1 MAPPKQSESAQGRHD
16 INPPGPNIEP
26 ESSIHHDCL
35 CHLASNHEAIQ
46 ENAKSCNKHRMCCP
60 SCQPTCHDQTPIE
73 EETAPNPT
81 VSILD
86 LLHPIPRNLPRSRE
100 GDQGR
105 ARKKH
110 EEETWQIHM
119 DLLKKLAHNP
129 YEDCICDIVGL
140 DKSFHIVQ
148 DPRSRIEYAHRPDC
162 LMYPRIED
170 WEPDP
175 RHSILHA
182 AQADSIQDFR
192 TVGRSRT
199 GRKRYAK
206 KAALDIVGL
215 CGLRRRSLAK
225 KTSSNGK
232 KSSEMGQGPE
242 NPAHKEHSHKGLQKI
257 TSPTKIK
264 KQTTPIKI
272 KKQTT
277 PTNTEKRHH
286 SPSGLEN
293 APTQYNPLTIAS
305 DILRVAG
312 IHPSL
317 PPLNPHLNPRLLSA
331 STSHETSTSK
341 PKRKRQR
348 TSLPNPNTKKFKSTE
363 LVSPD
368 SD

>member
-1 MAPPKQSESAQGRHD
+1 MAPPEQSESAQGRHD
-16 INPPGPNIEP
+16 INPPAPNIEP

-35 CHLASNHEAIQ
+35 CHLPSNHEEKPIQ
-46 ENAKSCNKHRMCCP
+46 ENAKPCNKHRMCCP
-60 SCQPTCHDQTPIE
+60 SCQPTCHDQTPID
-73 EETAPNPT
+73 EETAPDPT

-86 LLHPIPRNLPRSRE
+86 RLHPIPRNLPRSRE
-100 GDQGR
+100 GDQAR

-110 EEETWQIHM
+110 EEETWQIHIN
-119 DLLKKLAHNP
+119 LLKKLAHNP

-148 DPRSRIEYAHRPDC
+148 DPRSQIEYAHRPDC
-162 LMYPRIED
+162 LMYPEIKD

-182 AQADSIQDFR
+182 AQADRIQGFR

-199 GRKRYAK
+199 GRKQYAK

-215 CGLRRRSLAK
+215 CGLRHRSLAK
-225 KTSSNGK
+225 KMSKNGK
-232 KSSEMGQGPE
+232 KSSEMVQGLE
-242 NPAHKEHSHKGLQKI
+242 SPAHKEHSHKGLPKT

-264 KQTTPIKI
+264 KQTTP
-272 KKQTT
+272 
-277 PTNTEKRHH
+277 TNIEKRYH

-312 IHPSL
+312 THPSL
-317 PPLNPHLNPRLLSA
+317 PPLNPHLNPHLLSE
-331 STSHETSTSK
+331 STSHETSTNK

-348 TSLPNPNTKKFKSTE
+348 TSLPNPNTKKFKSAE
-363 LVSPD
+363 LVTPD